1 MRLNYQ
7 TQGRQ
12 PLNKSRVLTAAVAS
26 ADKAGLEAL
35 SMRSLAEQLGVVPM
49 ALYKHVA
56 NKEEL
61 IDGMI
66 DVVIGEIEPPRTDLD
81 WRGAVRQRIL
91 SARQALLRHPWT
103 SRAME
108 SRSTPTPVVLGYM
121 DSMIAMFLA
130 GGFSIDLT
138 HHAMH
143 ALGSRMFGFSQ
154 ELYTGSQNGTPDGEA
169 ARQLALMYPN
179 IAAVAMEASHDHGSK
194 AGPGCDDQFEFE
206 FALDLVL
213 DGFELLRQRGWQSA
227 NRQTG
232 LAAA

>member
-1 MRLNYQ
+1 MEQ
-7 TQGRQ
+7 TEPRV
-12 PLNKSRVLTAAVAS
+12 PLNKARVLKAAVAF
-26 ADKAGLEAL
+26 ADESGIEAL
-35 SMRSLAEQLGVVPM
+35 SMRSLSQVLGVVPM
-49 ALYKHVA
+49 ALYKHVT

-66 DVVIGEIEPPRTDLD
+66 DVVIGEIEAPSVGVD
-81 WRGAVRQRIL
+81 WKPAMRRRIL
-91 SARQALLRHPWT
+91 SARQAQLRHPWA

-108 SRSTPTPVVLGYM
+108 GRSTPTPVVLRYM
-121 DSMIAMFLA
+121 DSMIGMFRA

-154 ELYTGSQNGTPDGEA
+154 ELYTGNQSATPDGEA
-169 ARQLALMYPN
+169 ARQLALLFPN
-179 IAAVAMEASHDHGSK
+179 IAAIAKVAVHDDGSIV
-194 AGPGCDDQFEFE
+194 GPGCDDQFEFA

-213 DGFELLRQRGWQSA
+213 DGFELLRQRDWRSEDG
-227 NRQTG
+227 QTG